1 MQPIVPP
8 TQEGNKHK
16 SRLYFIMFIHVL
28 LSIGMFFISVTSGI
42 YELISVLILWCA
54 AS

>member
-8 TQEGNKHK
+8 TAEGLKQK
-16 SRLYFIMFIHVL
+16 QRLYIVMLAHIVLCIMM
-28 LSIGMFFISVTSGI
+28 MFVSVVAGI